1 MSHSEHM
8 VWQCVAEVKTRYADE
23 AEKTVQRQ
31 VAWSRERGAENECA
45 FWDAVLG
52 RLAQS
57 RVKSDEDA

>member
-8 VWQCVAEVKTRYADE
+8 VWQCAAEVKTRYADE

-31 VAWSRERGAENECA
+31 IAWSRERGAENECA
-45 FWDAVLG
+45 FWDAVLE

-57 RVKSDEDA
+57 RAKLEEDA